1 MPKEGQTSAT
11 MGPQP
16 RDTERKPSHKTQCD
30 AGLLYSLYTIFN
42 LIFLVCGDLI
52 YIYKELVYAVGFIFC
67 AWNSVLYHAP
77 RAAARSFRRH
87 AVYRHVNISDEN
99 ERHQTKHLRESS
111 YPVLP
116 VVLIAHI

>member
-16 RDTERKPSHKTQCD
+16 RDTERKTSHKTLCD

-77 RAAARSFRRH
+77 RAESRAAS
-87 AVYRHVNISDEN
+87 A
-99 ERHQTKHLRESS
+99 
-111 YPVLP
+111 VLP
-116 VVLIAHI
+116 YIDLLVAAAKMNVSKPDIYVSLHTPCFPSF